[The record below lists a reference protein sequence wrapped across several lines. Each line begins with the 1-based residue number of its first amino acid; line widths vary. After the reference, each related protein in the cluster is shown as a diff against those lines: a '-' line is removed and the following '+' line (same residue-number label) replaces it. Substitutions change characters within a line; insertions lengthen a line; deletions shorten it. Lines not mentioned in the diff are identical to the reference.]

1 MKHLSQLENYVHPP
15 LEVNDLRKLLLSA
28 VYTEAITK
36 LTIYQRSQRIK
47 ARCCEPTKDQQCA
60 RQSSRKETSKKLDGT
75 ENVLSEKILNEIQLD
90 QELTLLRKIYGTALS
105 KLELGSTSKAY
116 DAEDSDEKPVRS
128 HDQLYTVIEAQK
140 PDKNEVEQA
149 LDLLNAN
156 KEAFKS
162 LKMQLT
168 AEQQAAKERIV
179 AQDDCIATLR
189 HNLRNVRL
197 LNELELRLVQRW
209 EENRYTQASIVGANE
224 ERSLQQ
230 QIDDL
235 RRRIAGEE
243 RIIVQVDKFSMKYF
257 AELNAKISAWQQK
270 YTRVMEIKCTET
282 QAKERQILK
291 LQKSLER
298 HRETY
303 AERQKFVRDYL
314 AEKEGERQL
323 YEQQIYRV
331 ACAVQIQAWWRGL
344 MVRRGLGPFK
354 KKSKKGKKGK
364 GKLKWAKIFHS
375 ICNWAKI
382 YDLHI
387 FK

>member
-1 MKHLSQLENYVHPP
+1 MKHISQLENFVHPP
-15 LEVNDLRKLLLSA
+15 LEAKALRKLLLSA

-36 LTIYQRSQRIK
+36 LTIYQRSQRIN
-47 ARCCEPTKDQQCA
+47 ARRCEPKKESTSKYQQNA
-60 RQSSRKETSKKLDGT
+60 RRSSKKETLKKPDGT
-75 ENVLSEKILNEIQLD
+75 ENVLSEKMLNEIRLD
-90 QELTLLRKIYGTALS
+90 QELNLLRKIYGTALS
-105 KLELGSTSKAY
+105 ELESGSTSKAFNA
-116 DAEDSDEKPVRS
+116 DDIDETTVRS
-128 HDQLYTVIEAQK
+128 NDQLYSVIEQQK

-149 LDLLNAN
+149 LDLLNTN
-156 KEAFKS
+156 KEALKV
-162 LKMQLT
+162 LKMQL
-168 AEQQAAKERIV
+168 AEEQQAAKERLV
-179 AQDDCIATLR
+179 EQDDCIATLR

-224 ERSLQQ
+224 ERTLQQ

-243 RIIVQVDKFSMKYF
+243 CIIVQVDKFSVKQF
-257 AELNAKISAWQQK
+257 AELNAKIAAWQLK
-270 YTRVMEIKCTET
+270 YARVMEIKCTET

-291 LQKSLER
+291 LQKSWER

-314 AEKEGERQL
+314 EEKEVERQL

-331 ACAVQIQAWWRGL
+331 ECAVRIQAWWRGL

-364 GKLKWAKIFHS
+364 GKAK
-375 ICNWAKI
+375 
-382 YDLHI
+382 
-387 FK
+387 